1 MNTNH
6 SFSEKFRGLIERSQ
20 FLSQPK
26 SLKIRPLFFG
36 TLGLLLMAATQAT
49 GQVSS
54 AKVPLKNAIA
64 LDGQSIH
71 LKPQAGQALTLIFY
85 STQCPIA
92 NAYSNTLSELA
103 KTFPENKARFIGV
116 CVDPD
121 LTKAQILAHSKEF
134 GWNFPILHD
143 TSGKLVSQFGAKV
156 TPEVFVV
163 DASGQVQYQG
173 RIDDQFAARQK
184 RNPNP
189 QKHELKDALTAVT
202 SGQPVAIALTTAIG
216 CPVPELKEV
225 VAKPIPTYSREISR
239 IIQKNC
245 QECHSKG
252 QIGPFPLETYEH
264 ARKRASD
271 LANVTSGKLM
281 PPWKPQRG
289 FGRAMKHDRSLA
301 EADIQAFADWSE
313 AGAPLGNIAD
323 MPAPVSFATDWK
335 LGTPDMVLQ
344 LPAGY
349 VIPATGPDL
358 YRCFVLPTNLP
369 DDRYISA
376 VEFKPDNRKVVHHIL
391 GWVDVSGEG
400 RKKDELEPGPGYIS
414 FVGAD
419 ILTHS
424 DISGWAAGRGP
435 TILPEGAGYSI
446 PKKSDVILQLHYHPS
461 GKPETDRS
469 QVGLYFSRKPIKA
482 ALHRTAANNTD
493 ITIAAGA
500 KNHEIKAE
508 WVIPTDVVAHFVSP
522 HMHLV
527 GKDMKMSVTFPD
539 GHVEDLIHIPNWDFN
554 WQSAYEFEKPMDLPK
569 GSILKVV
576 AHYDN
581 SSENPTN
588 PNSPPKEIK
597 WGPAT
602 YDEMCVG
609 FISLTKK
616 DQDLTL
622 PGEKNDLGV
631 MIQNANRAKDKAE
644 KAKILSKE

>member
-6 SFSEKFRGLIERSQ
+6 SFLEKFRGLIERSQ

-271 LANVTSGKLM
+271 LANVTSEKLM
-281 PPWKPQRG
+281 PPLEAPARLRQSNEARP
-289 FGRAMKHDRSLA
+289 LA
-301 EADIQAFADWSE
+301 
-313 AGAPLGNIAD
+313 
-323 MPAPVSFATDWK
+323 
-335 LGTPDMVLQ
+335 
-344 LPAGY
+344 
-349 VIPATGPDL
+349 
-358 YRCFVLPTNLP
+358 C
-369 DDRYISA
+369 
-376 VEFKPDNRKVVHHIL
+376 
-391 GWVDVSGEG
+391 
-400 RKKDELEPGPGYIS
+400 
-414 FVGAD
+414 
-419 ILTHS
+419 
-424 DISGWAAGRGP
+424 
-435 TILPEGAGYSI
+435 
-446 PKKSDVILQLHYHPS
+446 
-461 GKPETDRS
+461 
-469 QVGLYFSRKPIKA
+469 
-482 ALHRTAANNTD
+482 
-493 ITIAAGA
+493 
-500 KNHEIKAE
+500 
-508 WVIPTDVVAHFVSP
+508 
-522 HMHLV
+522 
-527 GKDMKMSVTFPD
+527 
-539 GHVEDLIHIPNWDFN
+539 
-554 WQSAYEFEKPMDLPK
+554 
-569 GSILKVV
+569 
-576 AHYDN
+576 
-581 SSENPTN
+581 
-588 PNSPPKEIK
+588 
-597 WGPAT
+597 
-602 YDEMCVG
+602 
-609 FISLTKK
+609 
-616 DQDLTL
+616 
-622 PGEKNDLGV
+622 
-631 MIQNANRAKDKAE
+631 
-644 KAKILSKE
+644 